1 MLLVQG
7 GNCPSYQIDLDN
19 FIQPKRKLRAQQSFL
34 RRHRVVVF
42 YMNLKYRKKM
52 PDFIQNQ

>member
-7 GNCPSYQIDLDN
+7 GNCPSYQTDLDN
-19 FIQPKRKLRAQQSFL
+19 LIQPKRKLRAQQSFL
-34 RRHRVVVF
+34 GRHGVF
-42 YMNLKYRKKM
+42 VFCMNLKYRKKM